1 VHVDLHDEGR
11 LGADV
16 RIRAEMRAWSRIVA
30 AAATTNVSVKD
41 NRGEDITIETEV
53 ANRNL
58 KQ

>member
-16 RIRAEMRAWSRIVA
+16 RIRAECELGAGLWQQQQ
-30 AAATTNVSVKD
+30 TTNVSVKD